1 MNCRYS
7 LLSLGTWLISFLL
20 GWFTDFGMWLVSHIS
35 VNLYLVRL
43 IMVIIGIVILGFGI
57 SLSVIADVIMNS
69 GEAFVKAVSD
79 TIDKKFG
86 NVK

>member
-1 MNCRYS
+1 MAY
-7 LLSLGTWLISFLL
+7 
-20 GWFTDFGMWLVSHIS
+20 
-35 VNLYLVRL
+35 
-43 IMVIIGIVILGFGI
+43 IIFAWVVYRFWNVVGI

>member
-1 MNCRYS
+1 M
-7 LLSLGTWLISFLL
+7 
-20 GWFTDFGMWLVSHIS
+20 
-35 VNLYLVRL
+35 VRL

>member
-1 MNCRYS
+1 M
-7 LLSLGTWLISFLL
+7 
-20 GWFTDFGMWLVSHIS
+20 VSHIS